1 MREVSENL
9 KNKELSLEDFTFAK
23 ETLGLDDPEKE
34 IVRDAKGY
42 GGGSSSNEGKSGA
55 AKKKA
60 GGAGSKVGGT
70 DVSVLILK

>member
-42 GGGSSSNEGKSGA
+42 ASSGSNEGRSGA

-60 GGAGSKVGGT
+60 GGAGLKVGGT
-70 DVSVLILK
+70 EVGDMIFK